1 MQIQD
6 NTFAAACYDQNTIAE
21 LEASLLHEADA
32 EDMDTWNISANEWQ
46 EQIKLALF
54 ELYKDEFDSFEFKGG
69 EYALTQNA
77 HICDSGNQ
85 YQAIAVNES
94 GEKFTVLWDVI
105 SDEPDNETDESNMC
119 EWEKPSEIVAH
130 DE

>member
-1 MQIQD
+1 MSIQD

-21 LEASLLHEADA
+21 LEASLLNDADA
-32 EDMDTWNISANEWQ
+32 EDMEAWKISESEWL

-54 ELYKDEFDSFEFKGG
+54 ELYKDEFDSVEFEGG

-85 YQAIAVNES
+85 YQAIAVNEN
-94 GEKFTVLWDVI
+94 GENFTVLWDVI
-105 SDEPDNETDESNMC
+105 SDDPDNETDESNMC
-119 EWEKPSEIVAH
+119 DWEKPSEIVAH